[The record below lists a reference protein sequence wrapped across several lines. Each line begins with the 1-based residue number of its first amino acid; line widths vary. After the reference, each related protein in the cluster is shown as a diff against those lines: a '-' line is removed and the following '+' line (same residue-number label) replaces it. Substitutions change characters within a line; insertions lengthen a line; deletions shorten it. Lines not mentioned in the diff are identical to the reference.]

1 MLYSVLF
8 GEMTYMIKMV
18 KLVGIYV
25 KDQDRS
31 IDFYC
36 RKLGFELATDVAMGE
51 GQRWI
56 ELRIPGA
63 DTRVVLFTPPDQED
77 RSGTFGNVVFGT
89 DNVEKT
95 YQELRER
102 GVEFAQPPKTQSWGT
117 SAILKDPDGNSF
129 VLSSVP

>member
-1 MLYSVLF
+1 
-8 GEMTYMIKMV
+8 MIKTI

-25 KDQDRS
+25 QDQDRA

-36 RKLGFELATDVAMGE
+36 RKLGFEVATDTPMGE

-56 ELRIPGA
+56 ELRIPGLE
-63 DTRVVLFTPPDQED
+63 TRLALFTPPDQKD
-77 RSGTFGNVVFGT
+77 RIGTFHNVIFGT
-89 DNVEKT
+89 DDVEKT

-117 SAILKDPDGNSF
+117 NAILKDPDGNTF
-129 VLSSVP
+129 VIASVP